1 MLVAL
6 TKKGLALINETMT
19 AHVAN
24 EQRLLSSLDREQQ
37 QQLADLLRT
46 LLLHI
51 GKDQAEAEQSEQ

>member
-6 TKKGLALINETMT
+6 TKTGLALINETMT

-24 EQRLLSSLDREQQ
+24 EQKLLRSLDRAQQ

-46 LLLHI
+46 LLLDMS
-51 GKDQAEAEQSEQ
+51 KDQAVDEPTE